1 MVAASGEAYAFGANK
16 SGQLGSGSVKSK
28 PKEDDCAL
36 TPVKSVVT
44 GAVSCAAGA
53 EFSAWVRRSCV
64 ATARSVVLIRPNA
77 PCLLFVIRLQVT
89 KDGELLTAG
98 LPQYGQL
105 GHGADHE
112 YNSKEGTVKLA
123 YMPQPLPTVVQTFKA
138 AGAKITKIAAGH
150 NHCVAVDSVGKV
162 YTWGNGGYGRLGHKE
177 QKDEFRPKQVF
188 IPGGDRNLAPADC
201 VVAAGSTSSFV
212 SAAQGQLY
220 YWGKARCLL
229 KQRGFCSRG

>member
-16 SGQLGSGSVKSK
+16 CGQLGIGSVKSK
-28 PKEDDCAL
+28 PKEDDVSL

-53 EFSAWVRRSCV
+53 EFSAWARCSRGGSAQGADSLRWRVF
-64 ATARSVVLIRPNA
+64 TA
-77 PCLLFVIRLQVT
+77 QVT

-123 YMPQPLPTVVQTFKA
+123 YMPQPVPTVVQTFKA
-138 AGAKITKIAAGH
+138 AGAKITKVAAGH
-150 NHCVAVDSVGKV
+150 NHCVAVDAVGKV

-177 QKDEFRPKQVF
+177 QKDEFLPKQVF

-220 YWGKARCLL
+220 YWGKARCCNS
-229 KQRGFCSRG
+229 GFRRFAVFSED